1 MISFGLASVV
11 IGPIFKRFLKL
22 VHSRIWYLI
31 IGKGGFKSED
41 TGEFLHLQHKY
52 VFQISILRRKF
63 EFPA

>member
-1 MISFGLASVV
+1 MSMIGFGLASVV

-41 TGEFLHLQHKY
+41 TGEFLHT
-52 VFQISILRRKF
+52 S
-63 EFPA
+63 PT